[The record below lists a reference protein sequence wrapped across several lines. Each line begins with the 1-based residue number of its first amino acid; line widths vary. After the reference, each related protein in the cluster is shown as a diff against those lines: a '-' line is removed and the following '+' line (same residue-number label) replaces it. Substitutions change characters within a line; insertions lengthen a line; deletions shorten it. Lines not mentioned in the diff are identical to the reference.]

1 MASISVQNLRKL
13 HGSHVAVEDLS
24 LDVPDGHFMVLLGP
38 SGCGKT
44 TTLNCIAGLETVT
57 DGRILFDDNDVTG
70 FPPHQRNIAMVFQ
83 SALLYPHLTARQNI
97 TMSLKRSGL
106 AREEQG
112 KRVVESATILGI
124 EGLLDKMPSQMSGG
138 ERQRVATAKA
148 IVRQPGAFLM
158 DEPLSALDAALRLT
172 LRSEIVNLQKT
183 LATTMIYVT
192 HDQTEAMTMGD
203 QIAVMKDGLLEQ
215 VGTPDDI
222 YHRPETLF
230 VAGFV
235 GTPPMNFLEGELTQN
250 DGVLALVCEGRA
262 LSLPWT
268 AASVNAS
275 NDGRFCLGIR
285 PQHLTLSQEDSA
297 EAIPA
302 TVFALERLGK
312 ESIVILE
319 TPQHEKIRVI
329 VDPQFSTSVGE
340 RLFFRPDAR
349 HGFLFNLGTGRK
361 EAAASGNR

>member
-13 HGSHVAVEDLS
+13 HGSHIAVEDLS

-57 DGRILFDDNDVTG
+57 DGRILFDANDVTG

-97 TMSLKRSGL
+97 AMSLKRSGL
-106 AREEQG
+106 ARDEQG
-112 KRVVESATILGI
+112 KRVVESARILGI
-124 EGLLDKMPSQMSGG
+124 EALLDKMPSQMSGG

-158 DEPLSALDAALRLT
+158 DEPLAALDAALRLT

-203 QIAVMKDGLLEQ
+203 QIAVMKDGQLEQ

-222 YHRPETLF
+222 YHRPKTLF

-235 GTPPMNFLEGELTQN
+235 GTPPMNFLEGELAQN
-250 DGVLALVCEGRA
+250 DGVLALISEERT

-268 AASVNAS
+268 SVSVNGP

-285 PQHLTLSQEDSA
+285 PQHLTLSQEDGA

-329 VDPQFSTSVGE
+329 VDPQFSARVGE
-340 RLFFRPDAR
+340 RLFVRLDAR
-349 HGFLFNLGTGRK
+349 QGFLFNLGTGRK
-361 EAAASGNR
+361 EVAASGNR

>member
-1 MASISVQNLRKL
+1 MASISVQSLRKL
-13 HGSHVAVEDLS
+13 HGSHVAVEDLT
-24 LDVPDGHFMVLLGP
+24 LHVPDGHFMVLLGP

-57 DGRILFDDNDVTG
+57 NGRILFDESDVTG
-70 FPPHQRNIAMVFQ
+70 IPPHQRNIAMVFQ

-112 KRVVESATILGI
+112 QRVVESARILDI
-124 EGLLDKMPSQMSGG
+124 ESLLDKMPSQMSGG

-183 LATTMIYVT
+183 LATTTIYVT

-203 QIAVMKDGLLEQ
+203 QIAVMKDGALEQ

-235 GTPPMNFLEGELTQN
+235 GTPPMNFLEGELRQN
-250 DGVLALVCEGRA
+250 DGALALISDERA
-262 LSLPWT
+262 LPLPW
-268 AASVNAS
+268 ASVS
-275 NDGRFCLGIR
+275 VTGHSDGRFCLGIR
-285 PQHLTLSQEDSA
+285 PQHLTLSLEDGA

-319 TPQHEKIRVI
+319 TSQREKMRVI
-329 VDPQFSTSVGE
+329 VDPQFSSRVGE
-340 RLFFRPDAR
+340 RLFVTLDASQ
-349 HGFLFNLGTGRK
+349 GFLFNLSTARQ
-361 EAAASGNR
+361 EVVASGIR